1 MAARTTRSTVVNRT
15 PARRSATPTRPI
27 TISRWRLNLI
37 LLIAVVI
44 IVRVAVHLGS
54 IQTGQVRVGGRTLA
68 EMARAEVY
76 QSLPIPAPRGVIR
89 DSKGN
94 VLALDVDL
102 QSLYV
107 VPSLIDQK
115 QAPRLALTLSG
126 LLGVPSP
133 DILAAMQNTSRYQV
147 RIKRWLEP
155 EIAERIIA
163 LDEPGLLL
171 QYEPRRVYPQQTFAA
186 HVVGAVNFEHVGI
199 SGVEGYYD
207 QLLRGSTGVI
217 TAEVDSQRNPI
228 WIAPQEVQPATP
240 GVDLQLTID
249 PTVQHIIETELKKAV
264 DEHNADGGVVI
275 VMDPRTGAI
284 LGMASYPTFDPNR
297 YVEYAPEMYNLN
309 PAVGTQYEPGSTFK
323 IFTVA
328 AGLQTRAF
336 TADTVVDDP
345 GSVYRYGWR
354 LSNWNGA
361 GNGPVNPEKVLYY
374 SSNVG
379 ALQLAELIGADRF
392 YAMLDEFGFGR
403 PTGIDIAG
411 EAAGMVQTPARQGW
425 SPLVLDTNGY
435 GQGIAVTPLQLVRM
449 VAAIGNDGK
458 LMRPYVVERR
468 CRGDNCVITQPKQI
482 GQPIEPGVA
491 WTVRRMLVK
500 SANHYAP
507 VVWAGMTGHYR
518 DTWLVPG
525 YEVCAKTGTSSIPDG
540 RGGYVADATIG
551 SVTGLAPA
559 ERARFAILVKV
570 DRPRD
575 DYWAVRTAIPLF
587 QSIATQLL
595 QYARIAPDMGLV
607 DPGQTV
613 GGRLNR

>member
-1 MAARTTRSTVVNRT
+1 MAARTTRSTVASRA
-15 PARRSATPTRPI
+15 PARRSAPTMRPV
-27 TISRWRLNLI
+27 TISRWRLNV
-37 LLIAVVI
+37 LLLLAVVI
-44 IVRVAVHLGS
+44 IARIAVHLGS
-54 IQTGQVRVGGRTLA
+54 IQTGQVRVGERTLA
-68 EMARAEVY
+68 EMARAEVR
-76 QSLPIPAPRGVIR
+76 QRLPIPAPRGVIR

-107 VPSLIDQK
+107 VPSQIDQK
-115 QAPRLALTLSG
+115 NAPRLALTLSG
-126 LLGVPSP
+126 LIGVPSP
-133 DILAAMQNTSRYQV
+133 DILAAMQNTSLYQV

-155 EIAERIIA
+155 AIAERVLA
-163 LDEPGLLL
+163 LDESGLILE
-171 QYEPRRVYPQQTFAA
+171 YEPRRVYPQGSLAA
-186 HVVGAVNFEHVGI
+186 HVIGAVNFEHTGI

-207 QLLRGSTGVI
+207 TLLRGSTGVI

-228 WIAPQEVQPATP
+228 WIAPQEMQPASP

-264 DEHNADGGVVI
+264 DAHNADGGVVI

-297 YVEYAPEMYNLN
+297 YFEYPPEMYNLN

-392 YAMLDEFGFGR
+392 YAMLDAFGFGR

-411 EAAGMVQTPARQGW
+411 EATGMVQTPARAGW

-449 VAAIGNDGK
+449 MAAVGNDGK
-458 LMRPYVVERR
+458 LMRPYIVERR
-468 CRGDNCVITQPKQI
+468 CRGDDCVITQPKQI

-507 VVWAGMTGHYR
+507 VVWAGMTGNYG
-518 DTWLVPG
+518 DAWLVPG

-540 RGGYVADATIG
+540 RGGYVSDATIG
-551 SVTGLAPA
+551 SVVGLAPA
-559 ERARFAILVKV
+559 EDARFAILVKV

-587 QSIATQLL
+587 QSIATQLV
-595 QYARIAPDMGLV
+595 QYARIAPDMDLV

>member
-1 MAARTTRSTVVNRT
+1 MAARTTRSTVVGRVS
-15 PARRSATPTRPI
+15 ARRAAQEHRPV
-27 TISRWRLNLI
+27 TISRWRLNVI
-37 LLIAVVI
+37 LLLATLMIA
-44 IVRVAVHLGS
+44 RVAVHLGS
-54 IQTGQVRVGGRTLA
+54 LQTGQVKVEGHTLA
-68 EMARAEVY
+68 EMARAEIH
-76 QSLPIPAPRGVIR
+76 QQLAIPSPRGVIR

-107 VPSLIDQK
+107 APGQIDQK
-115 QAPRLALTLSG
+115 TAPRLALTLSA

-133 DILAAMQNTSRYQV
+133 DILAAMQNTALYQV

-155 EIAERIIA
+155 EIADRVAA
-163 LDEPGLLL
+163 LNEPGLLL
-171 QYEPRRVYPQQTFAA
+171 QYEPRRVYPQGTLAA
-186 HVVGAVNFEHVGI
+186 HAIGAVNFENVGI

-207 QLLRGSTGVI
+207 TLLRGSTGTI

-228 WIAPQEVQPATP
+228 WIAPQEIQPASP
-240 GVDLQLTID
+240 GVDLQLTLD
-249 PTVQHIIETELKKAV
+249 SMVQHIIETELKKAV
-264 DEHNADGGVVI
+264 DEHNADGGTVI

-284 LGMASYPTFDPNR
+284 RGMASYPTYDPNR
-297 YVEYAPEMYNLN
+297 YFEYPAEMYNLN
-309 PAVGTQYEPGSTFK
+309 PAVSTQYEPGSTFK

-328 AGLQTRAF
+328 VGLQARAF

-345 GSVYRYGWR
+345 GSVYRYGWS
-354 LSNWNGA
+354 LSNWNGG
-361 GNGPVNPEKVLYY
+361 GNGPVNPEKILYY

-379 ALQLAELIGADRF
+379 ALQLAELIGPEKF
-392 YAMLDEFGFGR
+392 YAALEAFGFGK
-403 PTGIDIAG
+403 PTGIEIAG
-411 EAAGMVQTPARQGW
+411 EAAGTVRTPNAPDW
-425 SPLVLDTNGY
+425 SPLILNTNGY

-458 LMRPYVVERR
+458 LMRPYIVERR
-468 CRGDNCVITQPKQI
+468 CRGNDCIITQPRQV

-507 VVWAGMTGHYR
+507 VVWASTTGNYG

-540 RGGYVADATIG
+540 RGGYVQDATIG
-551 SVTGLAPA
+551 SVAGLAPA
-559 ERARFAILVKV
+559 EHARYAILVKV

-575 DYWAVRTAIPLF
+575 DYWAVRTAIPLY

-595 QYARIAPDMGLV
+595 RYERVAPDMGLV

-613 GGRLNR
+613 GGQ

>member
-1 MAARTTRSTVVNRT
+1 MAVRTTRSTVVNRT
-15 PARRSATPTRPI
+15 PARRSATPIRPI

-37 LLIAVVI
+37 LLIAVLI

-207 QLLRGSTGVI
+207 QLLRGSTSVI

-284 LGMASYPTFDPNR
+284 
-297 YVEYAPEMYNLN
+297 
-309 PAVGTQYEPGSTFK
+309 
-323 IFTVA
+323 A
-328 AGLQTRAF
+328 AWQ
-336 TADTVVDDP
+336 
-345 GSVYRYGWR
+345 
-354 LSNWNGA
+354 
-361 GNGPVNPEKVLYY
+361 
-374 SSNVG
+374 
-379 ALQLAELIGADRF
+379 
-392 YAMLDEFGFGR
+392 
-403 PTGIDIAG
+403 
-411 EAAGMVQTPARQGW
+411 
-425 SPLVLDTNGY
+425 
-435 GQGIAVTPLQLVRM
+435 
-449 VAAIGNDGK
+449 
-458 LMRPYVVERR
+458 
-468 CRGDNCVITQPKQI
+468 VI
-482 GQPIEPGVA
+482 
-491 WTVRRMLVK
+491 R
-500 SANHYAP
+500 H
-507 VVWAGMTGHYR
+507 
-518 DTWLVPG
+518 
-525 YEVCAKTGTSSIPDG
+525 SI
-540 RGGYVADATIG
+540 
-551 SVTGLAPA
+551 
-559 ERARFAILVKV
+559 
-570 DRPRD
+570 
-575 DYWAVRTAIPLF
+575 RTAM
-587 QSIATQLL
+587 SSTH
-595 QYARIAPDMGLV
+595 RKC
-607 DPGQTV
+607 TT
-613 GGRLNR
+613 

>member
-1 MAARTTRSTVVNRT
+1 MAVRTTRSTVVNRT
-15 PARRSATPTRPI
+15 PARRSATPIRPI

-37 LLIAVVI
+37 LLIAVLI

-199 SGVEGYYD
+199 SGIEGYYD
-207 QLLRGSTGVI
+207 TLLRGSTGVI

-228 WIAPQEVQPATP
+228 WIAPQEVQPAAP

-361 GNGPVNPEKVLYY
+361 GNGHVNPEKVLYY

-392 YAMLDEFGFGR
+392 YAMLNEFGFGR

-425 SPLVLDTNGY
+425 SP
-435 GQGIAVTPLQLVRM
+435 
-449 VAAIGNDGK
+449 
-458 LMRPYVVERR
+458 
-468 CRGDNCVITQPKQI
+468 
-482 GQPIEPGVA
+482 VA

-559 ERARFAILVKV
+559 EHARFAILVKV

>member
-1 MAARTTRSTVVNRT
+1 MAARTTRSTVVRRT
-15 PARRSATPTRPI
+15 PTRRSASTMRPV
-27 TISRWRLNLI
+27 TISRWRLNL
-37 LLIAVVI
+37 LLLLAVVI
-44 IVRVAVHLGS
+44 IVRIAVHLGS
-54 IQTGQVRVGGRTLA
+54 IQTGQVRIGGRTLA
-68 EMARAEVY
+68 EMARAEVR
-76 QSLPIPAPRGVIR
+76 QRLPITAPRGVIR

-94 VLALDVDL
+94 ILALDVDM

-107 VPSLIDQK
+107 VPSQIDQK
-115 QAPRLALTLSG
+115 NASRLALTLSG

-133 DILAAMQNTSRYQV
+133 DILAAMQNMSLYQV

-155 EIAERIIA
+155 EIAERVMA
-163 LDEPGLLL
+163 LDEPGLVL
-171 QYEPRRVYPQQTFAA
+171 QYEPRRVYPQGAFAA
-186 HVVGAVNFEHVGI
+186 HVIGAVNFEHTGI

-207 QLLRGSTGVI
+207 TLLRGSTGVI

-228 WIAPQEVQPATP
+228 WIAPQEVYPASP

-249 PTVQHIIETELKKAV
+249 PTVQHIIETELKRAV
-264 DEHNADGGVVI
+264 DAHNADGGVVI

-284 LGMASYPTFDPNR
+284 LGMTSYPTFDPNR
-297 YVEYAPEMYNLN
+297 YFEYTPETYNLN

-328 AGLQTRAF
+328 AGLQARAF

-411 EAAGMVQTPARQGW
+411 EAAGMVQTPARAGW

-435 GQGIAVTPLQLVRM
+435 GQGIAVTPLQMVRM
-449 VAAIGNDGK
+449 VAALGNDGK
-458 LMRPYVVERR
+458 LMRPYIVERR
-468 CRGDNCVITQPKQI
+468 CRGDDCVITQPKQI

-507 VVWAGMTGHYR
+507 VVWAGMTGNYG

-540 RGGYVADATIG
+540 RGGYVPDATIG
-551 SVTGLAPA
+551 SVAGLAPA
-559 ERARFAILVKV
+559 DNARFAILVKV

-587 QSIATQLL
+587 QSIATQLV
-595 QYARIAPDMGLV
+595 QYARIAPDMDLV